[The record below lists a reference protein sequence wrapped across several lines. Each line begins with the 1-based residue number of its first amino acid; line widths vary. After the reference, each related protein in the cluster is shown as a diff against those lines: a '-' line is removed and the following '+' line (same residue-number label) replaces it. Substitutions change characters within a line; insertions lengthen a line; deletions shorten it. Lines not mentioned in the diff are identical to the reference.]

1 MPIYRYK
8 TLNSEDRE
16 EIFEVEQEI
25 NATPLSKH
33 PLSNEPVQRVLTS
46 ASLSL
51 RHTSM
56 HENKSLSADHLKKHG
71 FSKYEK
77 DQSSGD
83 YHKTAGKDGPDSI
96 SSEQIKQAQ

>member
-8 TLNSEDRE
+8 TLNSEERE

-25 NATPLSKH
+25 NAPPLSSH
-33 PLSNEPVQRVLTS
+33 PLTNEPVQRVVTS

-51 RHTSM
+51 RHSST
-56 HENKSLSADHLKKHG
+56 HENKSLSADHLNKHG

-83 YHKTAGKDGPDSI
+83 YHKTAGKDGPASI
-96 SSEQIKQAQ
+96 SSEQIKQSQ

>member
-1 MPIYRYK
+1 MN
-8 TLNSEDRE
+8 TEARE

-25 NATPLSKH
+25 NAPPLSTH
-33 PLSNEPVQRVLTS
+33 PLTNEPVQRVLTS

-51 RHTSM
+51 RHSSI
-56 HENKSLSADHLKKHG
+56 HENKSLSADHLNKHG

-83 YHKTAGKDGPDSI
+83 YHKTAGKDGPASI
-96 SSEQIKQAQ
+96 SSEQIKQSQ

>member
-16 EIFEVEQEI
+16 EIFEVEQDI
-25 NATPLSKH
+25 NAPPLSTH
-33 PLSNEPVQRVLTS
+33 PLTNEPVQRVLTS
-46 ASLSL
+46 VSLSL
-51 RHTSM
+51 RHSSM
-56 HENKSLSADHLKKHG
+56 HEKKSLSADHLNKHG

-83 YHKTAGKDGPDSI
+83 YHKTAGKDGPARI
-96 SSEQIKQAQ
+96 SSEQIKQSQ

>member
-1 MPIYRYK
+1 MN
-8 TLNSEDRE
+8 TEARE

-25 NATPLSKH
+25 NAPPLSSH
-33 PLSNEPVQRVLTS
+33 PLTNEPVQRVLTS

-51 RHTSM
+51 RHSSM
-56 HENKSLSADHLKKHG
+56 HEKKSLSADHLNKHG

-83 YHKTAGKDGPDSI
+83 YHKTAGKDGPASI
-96 SSEQIKQAQ
+96 SSEQIKQSQ

>member
-8 TLNSEDRE
+8 TLNAEGRE

-25 NATPLSKH
+25 NAPPLSKH
-33 PLSNEPVQRVLTS
+33 PLSNEPVQKVLTS

-51 RHTSM
+51 RHTSR

>member
-1 MPIYRYK
+1 MN
-8 TLNSEDRE
+8 TEARE

-25 NATPLSKH
+25 NAPPLSSH
-33 PLSNEPVQRVLTS
+33 PLTNEPVQRVLTS

-51 RHTSM
+51 RHSSM
-56 HENKSLSADHLKKHG
+56 HEKKSLSADHLNKHG

-83 YHKTAGKDGPDSI
+83 YHTTAGKDGPASI
-96 SSEQIKQAQ
+96 SSEQIKQSQ